1 MNLNFEAEKSFI
13 AYHFIIEGE
22 SRSNIYDIFQ
32 KKKSEKP
39 AERKV
44 GSGRPAKK
52 MNGKAV
58 KRLVNSINHKDGV
71 SQRRLAQVFKCSQPH
86 ICKTIKNKTKI
97 QYRKKTKAPKRT

>member
-1 MNLNFEAEKSFI
+1 M
-13 AYHFIIEGE
+13 EGE
-22 SRSNIYDIFQ
+22 SRSTIYDILHR
-32 KKKSEKP
+32 KKSEKP

-71 SQRRLAQVFKCSQPH
+71 SQRRLAQVFKFSQP
-86 ICKTIKNKTKI
+86 IYAKRLKTRQKFNIE
-97 QYRKKTKAPKRT
+97 KKLRLQKELPFKKQLFV